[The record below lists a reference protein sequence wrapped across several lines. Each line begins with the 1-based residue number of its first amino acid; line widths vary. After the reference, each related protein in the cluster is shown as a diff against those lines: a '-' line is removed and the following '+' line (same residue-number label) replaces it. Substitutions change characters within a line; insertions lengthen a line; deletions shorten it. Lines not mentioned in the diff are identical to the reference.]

1 MFTGKVKNKKK
12 GKGVHM
18 EPPSIASGGL
28 QQLNAGNMNNPQFLV
43 QMIAQQQQYI
53 QLLLQKQR
61 ELVDQLAGYQ
71 QQAGQYTQMQQLQ

>member
-18 EPPSIASGGL
+18 EAPSIASGGL